1 VHESLYHNRGYRE
14 IVNESPSETLQL
26 ANSVFFALP
35 TLDNCEFGR
44 NVGGNCVVG
53 RQSLDPHRAQDTWLV
68 LRAVHNSNLS
78 GAGVAQQKCEH
89 SRRVKGILEFDF
101 ARLSDP
107 NGPRYSTPVSVA
119 VCEECGHVELY
130 SQMPRLL
137 CDWLRRPDTDEI

>member
-1 VHESLYHNRGYRE
+1 MHESLYHNRGYRE
-14 IVNESPSETLQL
+14 IVNESPSETLQI
-26 ANSVFFALP
+26 ANSVLFAHRLL
-35 TLDNCEFGR
+35 TIANSGVTSGELCR
-44 NVGGNCVVG
+44 GGTVFASAPRTGHVVG
-53 RQSLDPHRAQDTWLV
+53 VASSTQFQPVRGT
-68 LRAVHNSNLS
+68 
-78 GAGVAQQKCEH
+78 GMAQQKCEH

-137 CDWLRRPDTDEI
+137 CDWLRRSDTDEI